1 MYQILFFEY
10 LIRNLFPKFLE
21 GFGFGRLFHNTS
33 ALLFKFSGSIRK
45 VEAFEKPLIKSF
57 H

>member
-10 LIRNLFPKFLE
+10 LIRNLFPKFL
-21 GFGFGRLFHNTS
+21 GGFGRLFLNTS